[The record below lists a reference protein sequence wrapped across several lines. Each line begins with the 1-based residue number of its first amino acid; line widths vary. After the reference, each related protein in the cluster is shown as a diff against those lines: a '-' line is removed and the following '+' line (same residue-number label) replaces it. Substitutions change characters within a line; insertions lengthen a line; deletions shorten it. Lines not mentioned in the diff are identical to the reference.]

1 METAVF
7 YGIAFVAFAA
17 ASLATQSWRE
27 LGILLVLTTILYWPA
42 KWLTAGTFL
51 GGDML
56 TFPANGGFSLKPSA
70 PLGIAILSAAIVMI
84 LHRHFRIK
92 AAESEKP

>member
-51 GGDML
+51 AGDML
-56 TFPANGGFSLKPSA
+56 TFPERGFSIKPTAS
-70 PLGIAILSAAIVMI
+70 LGIAILAAAVVMI
-84 LHRHFRIK
+84 VYRHFRIK